1 MSKHQFYGGIC
12 ETILTEHFLRLDY
25 YVFIP
30 LAANGPADLI
40 AVHKVTH
47 KIVLLDAKKDRIRQQ
62 KNRRS
67 PSRIH
72 RKRTDVQKKLGV
84 RIAYVNID
92 TRAVHIVPPIK

>member
-1 MSKHQFYGGIC
+1 MAKHQFHGRIC
-12 ETILTEHFLRLDY
+12 ETILTEYFLRLNY
-25 YVFIP
+25 YVYTP
-30 LAANGPADLI
+30 LAANGPIDLI